1 MLKDNSF
8 FSQGSYGCVSH
19 PPLKCPASSKGD
31 HKPPHQG
38 EGKMENKM
46 VSKLVRNDVFAKNE
60 LHMGMKL
67 KEILK
72 QEAGKLPK
80 KKDTSP
86 PSFLFYTKSC
96 DVHGSELNDRHYKKC
111 NILHKE
117 NTSSY
122 VILYGQY
129 VRSMTLS
136 QYFSTHTSLQKFY
149 DFFVFSLKII
159 RIFLKHKIIH
169 KDLKENNI
177 VVTKEN
183 TFHVVDF
190 GNSMDVS
197 KYLNDRGE
205 LVFKGR
211 ISELFPFFVYAPYHH
226 YWSPEYHLI
235 CYLFRCIHR
244 KQTIQDRHLRDI
256 CGHITNDNLIYKTEK
271 ERLDGNA
278 DIYAYFIKKC
288 AGLKM
293 RGDYINYN
301 EKKYLKCIEILCR
314 GSRASWDSYAICY
327 SSLRLLHRGNHSNL
341 PITKVVLDGLH
352 YDCRKRLKLNALIKA
367 FHKCVK
373 V

>member
-1 MLKDNSF
+1 MIKDNSF

-19 PPLKCPASSKGD
+19 PPIKCPTSRKGD

-67 KEILK
+67 KEVLK
-72 QEAGKLPK
+72 QEGDKLQK
-80 KKDTSP
+80 KKSTSP

-96 DVHGSELNDRHYKKC
+96 DIHGAELNHRDYKKC
-111 NILHKE
+111 NIVKKE
-117 NTSSY
+117 NTSSSY
-122 VILYGQY
+122 VILYGEY

-136 QYFSTHTSLQKFY
+136 QWFSTMSSLQKFY
-149 DFFVFSLKII
+149 DFFVFSLKIL
-159 RIFLKHKIIH
+159 RIFRKHKIIH

-190 GNSMDVS
+190 GNSMDVA
-197 KYLNDRGE
+197 KYLNNRGE

-211 ISELFPFFVYAPYHH
+211 MSELLPFFVYAPYHH

-235 CYLFRCIHR
+235 CYLFQCIRR

-256 CGHITNDNLIYKTEK
+256 CDHITNDNLIYKTEK
-271 ERLDGNA
+271 ERLGGNA
-278 DIYAYFIKKC
+278 DIYAYFTKKC
-288 AGLKM
+288 ASLKK
-293 RGDYINYN
+293 RGGYN
-301 EKKYLKCIEILCR
+301 EKKYVKCIEILCR
-314 GSRASWDSYAICY
+314 ASHASWDSYAVCY
-327 SSLRLLHRGNHSNL
+327 TSLRLLHRSNHSNHP
-341 PITKVVLDGLH
+341 PITKVVLDGLL
-352 YDCRKRLKLNALIKA
+352 YDCHKRLKLNALIKR
-367 FHKCVK
+367 FHECVK
-373 V
+373 A